1 MSSGYRAGVLLAERY
16 RTSEILGHG
25 GMGEVYRGCDEI
37 LGRPVAVKL
46 LRPDLRDPFAAARFR
61 REARAAAMVRDPHV
75 VAVYDFGHSNG
86 EYYLVMELLEGRSVA
101 HELALHG
108 PLAPD
113 RAVGIVRQAAR
124 GLAAAHR
131 HGIVHR
137 DIKPDNLLIDVDGS
151 VKIADFGI
159 AHSPGGTI
167 TPASSGL
174 ILGTSLYLAPE
185 RALGQPATPAT
196 DVYALGCVLYQLL
209 TGRPPFEGENPTVVL
224 SQHVQATPSVPEE
237 VPAPVADLI
246 RRMLAK
252 EPAERPTTDEVASW
266 AFADPRNATTA
277 ELPPPP
283 LRRNRRA
290 VFLALAAL
298 LTLAAAVI
306 IGLLTAQ
313 DPGTPPAPAD
323 VAPSGAPRQTAPP
336 PKAVTTPTATAT
348 KATTRTPPVTSAQ
361 PTATTRTPTASRTA
375 AKQPPGKHK
384 PKPGKTGKH

>member
-1 MSSGYRAGVLLAERY
+1 MLLAERY

-108 PLAPD
+108 PLPPD
-113 RAVGIVRQAAR
+113 RAVSIVQQVAR

-209 TGRPPFEGENPTVVL
+209 TGRPPFDGENPTVIL
-224 SQHVQATPSVPEE
+224 SQHVQATPTVPEE

-246 RRMLAK
+246 HRMLAK
-252 EPAERPTTDEVASW
+252 EPAERPTCDEVASW
-266 AFADPRNATTA
+266 AFVDPRNATTA

-290 VFLALAAL
+290 VFVGLAAL
-298 LTLAAAVI
+298 IALLAAVI
-306 IGLLTAQ
+306 AGVLTSQSA
-313 DPGTPPAPAD
+313 GTPPAPTD
-323 VAPSGAPRQTAPP
+323 VAPSRTPQPTAPSP
-336 PKAVTTPTATAT
+336 TMVTTPAATAT
-348 KATTRTPPVTSAQ
+348 KVITRTPPATSAR
-361 PTATTRTPTASRTA
+361 PTARTHTTSQPA
-375 AKQPPGKHK
+375 AKQPSGKHK
-384 PKPGKTGKH
+384 PKPGKTGKR

>member
-1 MSSGYRAGVLLAERY
+1 MLLAERY

-46 LRPDLRDPFAAARFR
+46 LRPDLRDPFAAARFQ

-108 PLAPD
+108 PLPPD
-113 RAVGIVRQAAR
+113 RAVGIVQQVAR

-224 SQHVQATPSVPEE
+224 SQHVQATPTVPEE

-266 AFADPRNATTA
+266 AFTDPRNATTA
-277 ELPPPP
+277 ELPPLP

-290 VFLALAAL
+290 VFVGLAAL
-298 LTLAAAVI
+298 IALLAAVI
-306 IGLLTAQ
+306 AGVLTSQSA
-313 DPGTPPAPAD
+313 GTPPAPTD
-323 VAPSGAPRQTAPP
+323 VAPSRTPQPTAPSP
-336 PKAVTTPTATAT
+336 TMVTTPAATAT
-348 KATTRTPPVTSAQ
+348 KVTTTKAPPATSAR
-361 PTATTRTPTASRTA
+361 PTARTHATSQPA

-384 PKPGKTGKH
+384 SKPGKTGKR

>member
-1 MSSGYRAGVLLAERY
+1 MLLAERY

-113 RAVGIVRQAAR
+113 RAVGIVQQVAR

-224 SQHVQATPSVPEE
+224 SQHVQATPVVPEA
-237 VPAPVADLI
+237 VPAPVAHLI

-252 EPAERPTTDEVASW
+252 EPAERPTTDEVASL
-266 AFADPRNATTA
+266 AFTWDATTA
-277 ELPPPP
+277 ELPPQP

-290 VFLALAAL
+290 VLRVLAAL
-298 LTLAAAVI
+298 LAVGAAVI
-306 IGLLTAQ
+306 AGVLTAHEA
-313 DPGTPPAPAD
+313 GTPPPAD
-323 VAPSGAPRQTAPP
+323 IAPSQVPQRTAPP
-336 PKAVTTPTATAT
+336 PRPVPTPTAT
-348 KATTRTPPVTSAQ
+348 KPTTSRPTPSSA
-361 PTATTRTPTASRTA
+361 RKPTASARTSTTSQPA

-384 PKPGKTGKH
+384 PKPGKAGKTGKH

>member
-1 MSSGYRAGVLLAERY
+1 MLLAERY

-46 LRPDLRDPFAAARFR
+46 LRPDLRDPFAAARFQ

-108 PLAPD
+108 PLPPD
-113 RAVGIVRQAAR
+113 RAVGIVQQVAR

-224 SQHVQATPSVPEE
+224 SQHVQATPTVPEE

-266 AFADPRNATTA
+266 AFTDPRNATTA
-277 ELPPPP
+277 ELPPLP

-290 VFLALAAL
+290 VFVGLAAL
-298 LTLAAAVI
+298 IALLAAVI
-306 IGLLTAQ
+306 AGVLTSQSA
-313 DPGTPPAPAD
+313 GTPPAPTD
-323 VAPSGAPRQTAPP
+323 VAPSRTPQPTAPSP
-336 PKAVTTPTATAT
+336 TMVTTPAATAT
-348 KATTRTPPVTSAQ
+348 KVTTTKAPPATSAR
-361 PTATTRTPTASRTA
+361 PTARTHATSQPA

-384 PKPGKTGKH
+384 PKPGKTGKR

>member
-1 MSSGYRAGVLLAERY
+1 VLLAERY

-25 GMGEVYRGCDEI
+25 GMGEVYRGCDEL

-46 LRPDLRDPFAAARFR
+46 LRPDLTDPFAAARFQ

-108 PLAPD
+108 PLPVD
-113 RAVGIVRQAAR
+113 RAVDIVRQVAR

-131 HGIVHR
+131 HHIVHR

-159 AHSPGGTI
+159 AHSPGGSI

-185 RALGQPATPAT
+185 RALGHPATPAT

-224 SQHVQATPSVPEE
+224 SQHVQATPAVPEK
-237 VPAPVADLI
+237 VPVPVADLI

-266 AFADPRNATTA
+266 AFTDPRNATTA

-298 LTLAAAVI
+298 LAVLAAVT
-306 IGLLTAQ
+306 IGVLTAQ
-313 DPGTPPAPAD
+313 NPGTPPAPTD
-323 VAPSGAPRQTAPP
+323 VAPSHAPRPTAPP
-336 PKAVTTPTATAT
+336 SKVVTTPTATRT
-348 KATTRTPPVTSAQ
+348 TTRTPPATSAR
-361 PTATTRTPTASRTA
+361 PTAKTRTPTTSQPAT
-375 AKQPPGKHK
+375 KQPPGKHK
-384 PKPGKTGKH
+384 PKPGKTGKR